1 LYRYRC
7 IQNRLILANGLLYL
21 TYFAYLQL
29 NDEYPIRRA
38 GIYGIAVLACA
49 LYLFGL
55 LHWFF
60 PAAIGVVAILW
71 ALTKAVDLVGK
82 DLSMDK
88 VFGMMQMISPAVQ
101 ECREMLELL
110 IVTFWM
116 SLLTFLTRRSVQT
129 PN

>member
-1 LYRYRC
+1 MNHTSR
-7 IQNRLILANGLLYL
+7 ISVLANYL
-21 TYFAYLQL
+21 MAAVFIYFAYLQL
-29 NDEYPIRRA
+29 NDEYPVRWA
-38 GIYGIAVLACA
+38 GIYGIAALACV
-49 LYLFGL
+49 LYLFRR

-101 ECREMLELL
+101 ECREMLGLL

-116 SLLTFLTRRSVQT
+116 SLLTFLSRRSVQT
-129 PN
+129 QN